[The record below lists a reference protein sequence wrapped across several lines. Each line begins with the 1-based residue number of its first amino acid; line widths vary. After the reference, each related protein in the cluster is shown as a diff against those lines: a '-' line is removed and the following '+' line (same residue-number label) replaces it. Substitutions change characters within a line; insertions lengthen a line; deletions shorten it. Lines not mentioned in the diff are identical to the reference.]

1 MIPRKFQVPQDNAQ
15 NKFIRELNLIDWATF
30 NEEIGFERD
39 PDVAYERFLNLFT
52 DTYNKNFKFSKKIPR
67 RKIPKQEWMTPGLI
81 NCCRVKSNLYYKRY
95 KLCPSLQNEDIY
107 KKYRNKLKL
116 VLKKAEKDFYCS
128 KLQVHSGDLKQFW
141 KILNKL
147 IKSNSFSDI
156 LMEFE
161 YNGQNLSDPV
171 IIVDKFN
178 DFFTNIGSNLAS
190 NVPDTSTYFRLFLRD
205 LSVILFHSSPLRPL
219 KLSMLSVNFSINLAW
234 A

>member
-1 MIPRKFQVPQDNAQ
+1 
-15 NKFIRELNLIDWATF
+15 
-30 NEEIGFERD
+30 
-39 PDVAYERFLNLFT
+39 
-52 DTYNKNFKFSKKIPR
+52 
-67 RKIPKQEWMTPGLI
+67 MTPGLI
-81 NCCRVKSNLYYKRY
+81 NCCRVKSNLYKRY

-190 NVPDTSTYFRLFLRD
+190 NVPDTSTYFSSFLKGSFSDSFSLFPTTSAEIINVVSKFPNKSSMGLD
-205 LSVILFHSSPLRPL
+205 EIPLNIMKKSISTIADTLSIL
-219 KLSMLSVNFSINLAW
+219 INLSFETGVVPKLIKLAKICPIFKNGSSKMFGNYR
-234 A
+234 